1 MTLPRC
7 TQTFLEIRPCRARP
21 GRAKPSQAG
30 QGRRLGPAPGQ
41 SLDLAGFRKTV
52 NSTTRNVHFRAGP
65 PKLIVSSTQNDHF
78 QNSIH
83 TSALDD
89 PRPDDPT
96 APHIF
101 QSGKKRHASAA
112 KCVVFSGPRKNA
124 TSQNPLL
131 NLKGQRAQM
140 SRTDFQPIW
149 NSPELP
155 PSLPA
160 RARAEP
166 HRAGPGPK

>member
-1 MTLPRC
+1 MTLLRC

-41 SLDLAGFRKTV
+41 PLDLARVRKTV
-52 NSTTRNVHFRAGP
+52 DSFTRNVHFRAGP
-65 PKLIVSSTQNDHF
+65 PKLIVSSTQTDHF

-89 PRPDDPT
+89 LSPDDPT

-101 QSGKKRHASAA
+101 PSGKKPHASAA
-112 KCVVFSGPRKNA
+112 KCVVFPA
-124 TSQNPLL
+124 PQNVTNQIPLL
-131 NLKGQRAQM
+131 NVAL
-140 SRTDFQPIW
+140 S
-149 NSPELP
+149 N
-155 PSLPA
+155 A
-160 RARAEP
+160 RLFI
-166 HRAGPGPK
+166 